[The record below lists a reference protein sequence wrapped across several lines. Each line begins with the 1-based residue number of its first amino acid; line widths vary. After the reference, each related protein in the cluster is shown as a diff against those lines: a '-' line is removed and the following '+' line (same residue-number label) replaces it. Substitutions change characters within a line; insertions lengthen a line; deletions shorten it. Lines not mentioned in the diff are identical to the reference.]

1 MQSHLLHKE
10 DELLFDNEVKVNLY
24 ISKVLFH
31 LAIIVIPLIIIL
43 QVVGVFIYYMTD
55 AIGDIVT
62 AFILLI
68 MPRLLTL
75 VQAHEKKWFKYILIV
90 LVIMTLPLIYLEYDY
105 MVLILWIFPLLISSM
120 YFSNRFNVITVIMN
134 VIVLG
139 FTSYYRSY
147 LRLQNNLISE
157 RIGGLFNDFII
168 SYITYA
174 ILVILSF
181 AILFILTNK
190 TNGLLREMVKKKQ
203 YEILSITDS
212 MTGLYNHRFLMKEL
226 EDKKLIFDRDNT
238 PFCTILFDV
247 DHFKHI
253 NDTFGHV
260 EGDEVL
266 KAIAKCLQNNIRSE
280 DILGRYGGEEF
291 MVIFPKTKLHDACH
305 IAERCRENVAKIVID
320 EVTMSLTISGGVD
333 EYTGD
338 SILEY
343 IRCIDE
349 KMYKAKENGR
359 NKIIA

>member
-1 MQSHLLHKE
+1 MQSHLLHNE

-24 ISKVLFH
+24 ISKALFFI
-31 LAIIVIPLIIIL
+31 AIIVIPLIIIL
-43 QVVGVFIYYMTD
+43 QVAGIFIYYMTD

-68 MPRLLTL
+68 TPRLLTL
-75 VQAHEKKWFKYILIV
+75 VQAHEKKWFKYVLIL
-90 LVIMTLPLIYLEYDY
+90 LVIMMLPLIYLEYDY

-120 YFSNRFNVITVIMN
+120 YFSNRFNIITVIIN
-134 VIVLG
+134 VVVLG

-147 LRLQNNLISE
+147 LRMQNNLISD

-174 ILVILSF
+174 ILIILSF
-181 AILFILTNK
+181 AILFMLTNK
-190 TNGLLREMVKKKQ
+190 TNDLLREMIKKKQ

-226 EDKKLIFDRDNT
+226 EDKKLVFDRDRI
-238 PFCTILFDV
+238 PFCAILFDV
-247 DHFKHI
+247 DHFKRI

-260 EGDEVL
+260 EGDKVL
-266 KAIAKCLQNNIRSE
+266 KAIAKCLQSNIRDM

-291 MVIFPKTKLHDACH
+291 MVIFPETRLHDACH
-305 IAERCRENVAKIVID
+305 IAERCRQNVAKIVMNN
-320 EVTMSLTISGGVD
+320 VTTALTISGGVD
-333 EYTGD
+333 EYNGD

-343 IRCIDE
+343 IRGIDE
-349 KMYKAKENGR
+349 KMYKAKKNGR